1 MVFVESP
8 IFSRLVYDYL
18 DDDEY
23 AALEWAL
30 TLHPEAGSMVP
41 GIGGVRK
48 LRWSTRGRGKRGGL
62 RVIYYLKNREGE
74 IWLLTI
80 CDKTDEENIPSHILK
95 ALREELLP

>member
-1 MVFVESP
+1 
-8 IFSRLVYDYL
+8 
-18 DDDEY
+18 
-23 AALEWAL
+23 
-30 TLHPEAGSMVP
+30 MVP